1 MPTPVEFMGL
11 YRKISVDIEVDDAT
25 ARVCRVVPV
34 LVRLNKYF
42 MMNWTPGTTQM
53 THFDA
58 VAAGSAKNTWFQ
70 QNKERIQTAAMGKGA
85 PEDYGLALQW
95 AVYSQKIKNPSQA
108 TIQAYFDQ
116 NLGIDCSGF
125 VTNYLVAC
133 GKKAYSANTLRNT
146 SAESY
151 FSAANA
157 VNDPARVLAGD
168 LLVFMKGNSVL
179 RGPGHVAVVDSYFPG
194 SMAGGNMRVVEAT
207 GAAGANP
214 KLLDSMYSVEKII
227 DKGGA
232 VPCMILVVKR
242 HGVSGSHVAV
252 IRV

>member
-1 MPTPVEFMGL
+1 MPTPVEFMSR
-11 YRKISVDIEVDDAT
+11 YRKIVVDIEVDDSVAG
-25 ARVCRVVPV
+25 VCRVVPV
-34 LVRLNKYF
+34 IVRLNKYF
-42 MMNWTPGTTQM
+42 MMDWTAGTTEM
-53 THFDA
+53 THYDA
-58 VAAGSAKNTWFQ
+58 VTAGTAKNTWFQ
-70 QNKERIQTAAMGKGA
+70 QNKERIRTAAMGKGA
-85 PEDYGLALQW
+85 PEDYGFALQW
-95 AVYSQKIKNPSQA
+95 AVYSQKIKIPSQA

-133 GKKAYSANTLRNT
+133 GKKTYSADTLRNT

-151 FSAANA
+151 FNAANA
-157 VNDPARVLAGD
+157 VNDPSRVLAGD

-179 RGPGHVAVVDSYFPG
+179 RGPGHVAVVDSYLPA

-232 VPCMILVVKR
+232 VTCMILVVKR